1 VNKIKWW
8 QWILIIIVV
17 GMIYYLVSPKYYF
30 AMNGSIRC
38 NKITGK
44 VERSFKH
51 SSDLPIR
58 LIK

>member
-1 VNKIKWW
+1 M
-8 QWILIIIVV
+8 IIIVV